1 MVRLEDLWYG
11 DEVELIKSGRKGTYA
26 GKAEKKRVRINVEGK
41 IIITPLSNLQV
52 PHKRKD
58 ISDTDSEGPKTS
70 LSSIPIPKEI
80 DLHMEKL
87 TTDTYGMR
95 PERIHDFQISA
106 CRTFLENAIE
116 KKLPFVKIIHGKGT
130 GNLKASVLH
139 LLRMYDEVHIHTPAH
154 AGGATDVWLV
164 YK

>member
-26 GKAEKKRVRINVEGK
+26 GKTEKKKVRVEVEGK
-41 IIITPLSNLQV
+41 IILTSISNLQV
-52 PHKRKD
+52 PHKKKD
-58 ISDTDSEGPKTS
+58 ISEEEKEKTTNNF
-70 LSSIPIPKEI
+70 SSVPIPKEI

-87 TTDTYGMR
+87 ATDVQGMR

-106 CRTFLENAIE
+106 CRNFIENAIDR
-116 KKLPFVKIIHGKGT
+116 KLPFIKIIHGKGT
-130 GNLKASVLH
+130 GNLKASVMH
-139 LLRMYDEVHIHTPAH
+139 LLSLYDEVHIHTPAH